1 MASLYDLPA
10 AVPAGVKLT
19 CDLDEGIV
27 TGYGE
32 HYTQVAKLNFPGAF
46 CELQK
51 DTFSENSLWSNRTVG
66 PSGPITPLG
75 SQGKCDLCPGSAKF
89 NFATCD
95 SSAIPPTIERT
106 RNWMFVTWRTPR
118 FVMRVSMKRPDV

>member
-19 CDLDEGIV
+19 CDLDEGLV

-32 HYTQVAKLNFPGAF
+32 HY
-46 CELQK
+46 
-51 DTFSENSLWSNRTVG
+51 
-66 PSGPITPLG
+66 
-75 SQGKCDLCPGSAKF
+75 
-89 NFATCD
+89 